1 MPITTAEKV
10 ESRAFRAT
18 DADEWFERI
27 FTIHGTEDGYEAR
40 AFGPQIG
47 DTYGAGLVLN
57 EQAIFPQ
64 PGSDTCRSVLKYRAP
79 ETADKETPLSNEI
92 EWDVSAETE
101 NVIRAEFGQTHF
113 PAGEDVGD
121 LIGVDGEDVTG
132 VDKRIPKSQFIIDTD
147 VNELALTATY
157 WRRIMDYSGTIN
169 DATWKIWAKGEVLFL
184 GARIVRRGKGDNR
197 ARFTFLVSPNA
208 TLQINTTSGVQ
219 NVFKRGWEYLWL
231 ERLKTTSSS
240 RIKMEI
246 KAVHVASIYDSNN
259 FLSLGLG

>member
-1 MPITTAEKV
+1 M
-10 ESRAFRAT
+10 
-18 DADEWFERI
+18 
-27 FTIHGTEDGYEAR
+27 
-40 AFGPQIG
+40 
-47 DTYGAGLVLN
+47 
-57 EQAIFPQ
+57 
-64 PGSDTCRSVLKYRAP
+64 
-79 ETADKETPLSNEI
+79 
-92 EWDVSAETE
+92 
-101 NVIRAEFGQTHF
+101 
-113 PAGEDVGD
+113 
-121 LIGVDGEDVTG
+121 TG